1 MKNKCID
8 KLQSF
13 APNKSKQ
20 NMPIDQLENNSDAFT
35 FAPCSL

>member
-8 KLQSF
+8 KLQSL

-20 NMPIDQLENNSDAFT
+20 NMLIDQLENNSDDFT
-35 FAPCSL
+35 FVLCSL